1 MSITAAL
8 LEKTTPLQDRRDDSY
23 LDRAL
28 KFPAERLSMGT
39 AFTLGLAETSAL
51 AAIALASSPLYLIN
65 DEWFSSVS
73 ATTYSSALRSAGN
86 TEQAVSRFFGLAAE
100 PQAPKMSEKKTEEAA
115 KPYQL
120 ADFVQDLKAL
130 PFRYPNATFAAGIIT
145 ATAIAIGISYYFGAF
160 SQVSAPKSPA
170 MPSHK
175 TPKVP
180 AKPNSQ
186 TTPPQKLAVEQS
198 NSTPP
203 NKLTFNTNAVDTATA
218 QVDKEE
224 ALDQNLAKNQSETDH
239 TTRVSDNQWTLKI
252 LGSGAGLG
260 LILKATKM
268 VAEFYVGRVMRGL
281 STGGV

>member
-51 AAIALASSPLYLIN
+51 AAIALASSPLYLVN

-86 TEQAVSRFFGLAAE
+86 TGQAVSRFFGLAAE

-160 SQVSAPKSPA
+160 SQASV
-170 MPSHK
+170 
-175 TPKVP
+175 
-180 AKPNSQ
+180 PNSPDVPNPQ

-198 NSTPP
+198 DSTPP

-268 VAEFYVGRVMRGL
+268 VAEFYLGRVMRAL